1 MLIGLTGTFGSGKST
16 VAAMLAEL
24 GAAVVDADAIA
35 REVVEP
41 GQPALEEI
49 RREFGAEYLDAD
61 GALDRRRMAAR
72 VFANPDRREALNRIV
87 HPRVIER
94 MRSEIARFEA
104 QRRATGQPEV
114 IVLNVPL
121 LLEVALTGMAERVVV
136 VTIRE
141 AERFRRVRRR
151 DGMSEREVVARL
163 ASQWPQRRK
172 VAAADDV
179 IDNSGPLEVTRNQ
192 VVELYREWTRQR
204 GNGPDGSG

>member
-1 MLIGLTGTFGSGKST
+1 MLIGLTGTFGSGKSS
-16 VAAMLAEL
+16 VAAMFEEL

-35 REVVEP
+35 HEVVEP
-41 GQPALEEI
+41 GQPALEAI
-49 RREFGAEYLDAD
+49 RREFGAEYLTED
-61 GALDRRRMAAR
+61 GALDRGRMAAT
-72 VFANPDRREALNRIV
+72 VFADPVRREALNRII

-104 QRRATGQPEV
+104 QRRQSGQPEV
-114 IVLNVPL
+114 VVLNVPL
-121 LLEVALTGMAERVVV
+121 LLEVALAGLAERVVV

-141 AERFRRVRRR
+141 AERFRRVRHR
-151 DGMSEREVVARL
+151 DGLSEREVVARL

-179 IDNSGPLEVTRNQ
+179 IDNSGTLEATRNQ
-192 VVELYREWTRQR
+192 VVDLYREWTRQR

>member
-16 VAAMLAEL
+16 VAALLAEL

-35 REVVEP
+35 HEVVEP
-41 GQPALEEI
+41 GQSALEAI
-49 RREFGAEYLDAD
+49 RREFGAEYLTED
-61 GALDRRRMAAR
+61 GRLDRGRMAAT
-72 VFANPDRREALNRIV
+72 VFADPARREALNRII

-104 QRRATGQPEV
+104 QRRETGQPEV

-121 LLEVALTGMAERVVV
+121 LLEVALAGMAERVVV

-141 AERFRRVRRR
+141 AERFRRVRGR
-151 DGMSEREVVARL
+151 DGLSEREVVARL

-172 VAAADDV
+172 VAAADEV
-179 IDNSGPLEVTRNQ
+179 VDNSGTLEATRKQVT
-192 VVELYREWTRQR
+192 ELYRDWTRQR
-204 GNGPDGSG
+204 GNGQEGCG

>member
-16 VAAMLAEL
+16 VAAILEQL
-24 GAAVVDADAIA
+24 GAVVVDADAIA

-49 RREFGAEYLDAD
+49 RREFGAEYLTVD
-61 GALDRRRMAAR
+61 GALDRGRMAAT
-72 VFANPDRREALNRIV
+72 VFADPVRREALNRII

-104 QRRATGQPEV
+104 QRCEMGQPAV

-141 AERFRRVRRR
+141 AERFRRVRQR

-172 VAAADDV
+172 VAVADDV
-179 IDNSGPLEVTRNQ
+179 IDNSGPLEETRNR
-192 VVELYREWTRQR
+192 VMELYRQWTRQR
-204 GNGPDGSG
+204 GDGLDGCG